1 MTTCLTAQKTQT
13 CTQGILFLDEK
24 KRSVEIESDHHDEDF
39 IRGVEPSV
47 ELLDDAAVFVAA
59 AGKANGPIKLV

>member
-1 MTTCLTAQKTQT
+1 MTTCLTAQKTET
-13 CTQGILFLDEK
+13 CTQGIWFLDEK

-47 ELLDDAAVFVAA
+47 ELLDDAAKTRKTNDPSMSVIFS
-59 AGKANGPIKLV
+59 